1 MAQHICPRCGH
12 EDECGYG
19 SWPDRHPIAATVG
32 GIFTLVFMGMMFS
45 VYTSGAWTMTALVVA
60 VVGVRALARARRRR
74 AALATRAEWEHATLT
89 AQSAGGPTIRRQPQQ
104 PQPWHVMTHWPT
116 TPMQTTQIRA
126 RR

>member
-1 MAQHICPRCGH
+1 MTQHCCPRCGH

-45 VYTSGAWTMTALVVA
+45 VYTAGAWTMTALVA
-60 VVGVRALARARRRR
+60 AAVGVRAITRARRRR
-74 AALATRAEWEHATLT
+74 AALARRAEWDHSALM
-89 AQSAGGPTIRRQPQQ
+89 AQPPAGPTIRRH
-104 PQPWHVMTHWPT
+104 PWHVMTHWPT
-116 TPMQTTQIRA
+116 TPMQTAQIRT